1 MHTNAAALLNRV
13 QLSVAIASIP
23 AGPIVTLGRAPSG
36 PVVHGRKLNQV
47 SVSSVAELT
56 AAVSNSGMSSSL
68 ATAKEASLLAGSADF
83 GSLLKESAS
92 LAEQVT
98 ATAHAAVRL
107 PRSSAFL
114 PFSCTPNCPRFRN
127 STLRP

>member
-1 MHTNAAALLNRV
+1 MHTNAAALLNLV

-23 AGPIVTLGRAPSG
+23 AGRIL
-36 PVVHGRKLNQV
+36 VHSRKLNQV

-56 AAVSNSGMSSSL
+56 AAVSNSGMSSAL

-107 PRSSAFL
+107 PSSSAFL
-114 PFSCTPNCPRFRN
+114 PFSCTPKCPHFRN